1 MIDPHT
7 VRPPF
12 RTLPIHADAPP
23 RSAWGLYAPD
33 DERGA
38 LNLLTPARVADA
50 ALLVRMGK
58 QFRLDLPLDEP
69 HPTFFSREPMRHEVL
84 EILPNVLDDRLDGFF
99 PQASTQWDALAH
111 YAHSV
116 HGFYNGHTAAQAKAG
131 RLSIDTMAG
140 QGLAGR
146 AVLADVAGY
155 QEQIGAPFDPDS
167 SFVVSVDILR
177 ATLAAQ
183 GTMLR
188 TGDLLLVRTGWL
200 GWFLGLPAGERQRVA
215 DSSRELFTFRLP
227 GLGPAPAMA
236 EYLWDAGVAMLAADT
251 PMVEVYPVVAA
262 IDDPSAFT
270 IDDTMHAQVMA
281 LLGIP
286 LGEFFVLDPLAAD
299 CRTDARWEGFFTSA
313 PLRLRGGIGSPP
325 NVIVF
330 K

>member
-1 MIDPHT
+1 MSLAAA
-7 VRPPF
+7 RPPF
-12 RTLPIHADAPP
+12 HALPVKPGAPA
-23 RSAWGLYAPD
+23 RSAWGLYGAT

-50 ALLVRMGK
+50 ALLVRSGK

-69 HPTFFSREPMRHEVL
+69 RQTFFSREPLRHAVL
-84 EILPNVLDDRLDGFF
+84 ELMPNVLDDRLDSFF
-99 PQASTQWDALAH
+99 PQASTQWDALSH

-116 HGFYNGHTAAQAKAG
+116 HGFYNGHTMAQAKTG
-131 RLSIDTMAG
+131 RLSIDAMAG

-155 QEQIGAPFDPDS
+155 QQRIGAPFHPDS
-167 SFVVSVDILR
+167 PFVVSVDVLR

-183 GTMLR
+183 GTILR

-200 GWFLGLPAGERQRVA
+200 GWFLGLADPDRQRVA
-215 DSSRELFTFRLP
+215 DDSRDLFAFRLP
-227 GLGPAPAMA
+227 GLGPARAMA
-236 EYLWDAGVAMLAADT
+236 EFLWDAGVAMVAADT

-262 IDDPSAFT
+262 LAEPARFS
-270 IDDTMHAQVMA
+270 IDDTMHSQVMA

-286 LGEFFVLDPLAAD
+286 LGEFFVLDALAAD

>member
-1 MIDPHT
+1 MIPLPP
-7 VRPPF
+7 RPPY
-12 RTLPIHADAPP
+12 RSLPVTSAAPP
-23 RSAWGLYAPD
+23 RSAWGLYGDA

-50 ALLVRMGK
+50 ALLVRTGK

-69 HPTFFSREPMRHEVL
+69 QPTFFSREPLKHTVL
-84 EILPNVLDDRLDGFF
+84 QLFDTVLDDRLDGFF
-99 PQASTQWDALAH
+99 PQASTQWDALSH

-116 HGFYNGHTAAQAKAG
+116 HGFYNGRTVAEARAG
-131 RLSIDTMAG
+131 QLSIDTMAG
-140 QGLAGR
+140 GGLAGR
-146 AVLADVAGY
+146 AVLADVAGH
-155 QEQIGAPFDPDS
+155 QASRGEPIDPATP
-167 SFVVSVDILR
+167 FVVTVDRLR

-183 GTMLR
+183 GTVLR

-200 GWFLGLPAGERQRVA
+200 GWFLGLDLAGRQRVA
-215 DSSRELFTFRLP
+215 DQSRELFDLKLP
-227 GLGPAPAMA
+227 GVGPAGAMA
-236 EYLWDAGVAMLAADT
+236 EYLWDAGVALLAADT

-262 IDDPSAFT
+262 HEDPSQFSM
-270 IDDTMHAQVMA
+270 DDTLHAQVMA

-286 LGEFFVLDPLAAD
+286 LGEFFVLDALAAD
-299 CRTDARWEGFFTSA
+299 CRTDGRWDGFFTSA